1 MLQKGMNIEDIV
13 ELVEITREE
22 IEEVK
27 KEM

>member
-1 MLQKGMNIEDIV
+1 MLQKGMKVEDIV